1 MPDIRRLDALI
12 KPSKTDK
19 GDGKQ
24 PSHIF
29 VTQDMGSILTL
40 SSCFRHHFGYPNDRH
55 ILQKI
60 EV

>member
-24 PSHIF
+24 LSEIF
-29 VTQDMGSILTL
+29 VTQDISKYSDSFKLFPPSFWL
-40 SSCFRHHFGYPNDRH
+40 S
-55 ILQKI
+55 K
-60 EV
+60 